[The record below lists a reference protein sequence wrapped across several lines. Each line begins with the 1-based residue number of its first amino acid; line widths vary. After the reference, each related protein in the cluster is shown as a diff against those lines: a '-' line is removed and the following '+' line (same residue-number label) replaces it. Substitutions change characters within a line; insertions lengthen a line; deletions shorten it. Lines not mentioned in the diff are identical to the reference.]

1 MTMSP
6 RFRTTTLDA
15 IEEIDAVDG
24 TLRWKPVRRTLGIGA
39 FGVNAYAGDAGQ
51 LVIEEHDEVSSSGSG
66 GHEEL
71 YLVVRGHATFT
82 IDGEALDAPAGTLVF
97 LPDPEARREATA
109 VRDGTLLM
117 AFGGDPDA
125 PYEVSAWEH
134 TFAAEADARRGDHA
148 AAARTVR
155 GALPEHEGNPQI
167 HYALAR
173 HLARAGRT
181 DDALAELRRAYDAD
195 PEQVTRWARGDD
207 ALAPLADMGGYP
219 PLDA

>member
-1 MTMSP
+1 MTMSR

-39 FGVNAYAGDAGQ
+39 FGVNAYVGDAGR

-97 LPDPEARREATA
+97 LPDPEARRSATA
-109 VRDGTLLM
+109 EEDGTLLM

-125 PYEVSAWEH
+125 PYAVSAWEH
-134 TFAAEADARRGDHA
+134 VFAAEADAARGDHA
-148 AAARTVR
+148 AAAETVR
-155 GALPEHEGNPQI
+155 GGLPEHEGNPSI
-167 HYALAR
+167 HRALAR
-173 HLARAGRT
+173 HLERAGRPEE
-181 DDALAELRRAYDAD
+181 ARAELRRVADAD
-195 PEQVTRWARGDD
+195 AE
-207 ALAPLADMGGYP
+207 
-219 PLDA
+219 